1 MWHLAGSFSSD
12 YEYEYEIRQA
22 KPLIELQVNL

>member
-1 MWHLAGSFSSD
+1 MWHLAGSFSSDYD

-22 KPLIELQVNL
+22 KPLNYK